1 MPAMKPVIG
10 RKSLLGV
17 GGGIV
22 AVAIGA
28 GVFAWSA
35 GATKARIT
43 ELSPRPA
50 RVMEVAFR
58 PQSQTLSLAG
68 TVVPRIE
75 ASLGFRVAG
84 KVIGRD
90 VDLGAVLSAGQLIA
104 RLDPTD
110 YRLAVENA
118 RAALGSADADYA
130 RAKADFD
137 RYTNLRGS
145 TAFMA
150 QTLDQ
155 RQSTSSIALARVEQA
170 RSQLTT
176 AENNL
181 AYTELHADSPGIVT
195 AVQAEVGQVLA
206 QGQTVVRVARTDEIE
221 ILVGVP
227 EHRLKAVR
235 EAADASYELWSDP
248 SRRFAAH
255 LRELSPSADPVTR
268 TYPARF
274 SVVEKPDFIG
284 LGMTATLAF
293 SRPDRQSLAEVPLG
307 AIFQQGKEP
316 AVWIVDKASGAVML
330 RPVTV
335 VRWRDDTALISSG
348 VKDGELI
355 ATAGVHKLESGQK
368 VKPFLQAAR

>member
-1 MPAMKPVIG
+1 
-10 RKSLLGV
+10 
-17 GGGIV
+17 
-22 AVAIGA
+22 
-28 GVFAWSA
+28 
-35 GATKARIT
+35 
-43 ELSPRPA
+43 
-50 RVMEVAFR
+50 
-58 PQSQTLSLAG
+58 
-68 TVVPRIE
+68 
-75 ASLGFRVAG
+75 
-84 KVIGRD
+84 
-90 VDLGAVLSAGQLIA
+90 
-104 RLDPTD
+104 
-110 YRLAVENA
+110 
-118 RAALGSADADYA
+118 
-130 RAKADFD
+130 
-137 RYTNLRGS
+137 
-145 TAFMA
+145 
-150 QTLDQ
+150 
-155 RQSTSSIALARVEQA
+155 
-170 RSQLTT
+170 
-176 AENNL
+176 
-181 AYTELHADSPGIVT
+181 
-195 AVQAEVGQVLA
+195 
-206 QGQTVVRVARTDEIE
+206 VARTDEIE

-316 AVWIVDKASGAVML
+316 AVWIVDKASGAVTL